1 MILLII
7 IINIDFLK
15 SNLEINWL
23 KVFFEIFIQRVKKDR
38 YKSYKY
44 VWLLWVNMHQL
55 KFSMYYCKIVSN
67 KNQFVDIVL
76 IIWHT

>member
-55 KFSMYYCKIVSN
+55 KLSMYYCKIVSN

>member
-23 KVFFEIFIQRVKKDR
+23 KVFFEIFIQRVKKDK

-44 VWLLWVNMHQL
+44 VWLL
-55 KFSMYYCKIVSN
+55 
-67 KNQFVDIVL
+67 
-76 IIWHT
+76 